1 MMLLKLQWLGL
12 LLITLALRVA
22 SLRTGLRTVSL
33 RTAHKPLCRMQAT
46 AAASCVRR
54 AVASDFEQ
62 IAGLRA
68 AVEPVMAA
76 GGAGFMGAKAS
87 NIDPEVARRKQLA
100 AKVGEL
106 ISGESIALIVL
117 QQVEIV
123 GTVDC
128 TITEARGQTP
138 KHLHLKNMLVLPAH
152 RSVIAAHQMLASV
165 ISSRMRIHSSVHDSM
180 QAVVLTL
187 SYCTANH
194 LLLSTGDKATHGS
207 CY

>member
-1 MMLLKLQWLGL
+1 MLLLKLQWLGFV
-12 LLITLALRVA
+12 LITLALRVA
-22 SLRTGLRTVSL
+22 SLHTGFRTVTS
-33 RTAHKPLCRMQAT
+33 RTAREPLWRMQAT
-46 AAASCVRR
+46 AAAACVRR

-62 IAGLRA
+62 IADLRA

-117 QQVEIV
+117 QQAAIV

-128 TITEARGQTP
+128 TITEARGPNP
-138 KHLHLKNMLVLPAH
+138 KHLHLKNMLVLPAN
-152 RSVIAAHQMLASV
+152 RSVITAHQKFASV
-165 ISSRMRIHSSVHDSM
+165 VHSHLSV
-180 QAVVLTL
+180 QLKCL
-187 SYCTANH
+187 WW
-194 LLLSTGDKATHGS
+194 
-207 CY
+207 